1 MMNGRP
7 LKEIDWSKVEK
18 SLMAGCSGMQIAANL
33 GIHEDTLYSAC
44 EREKEMA
51 FSAFSAIFR
60 QKGDL
65 LLHEAQFNVA
75 IGDETRDIAPDKSML
90 IWLGKN
96 RLEQSDKQ
104 DIKQTATV
112 TNAKPMDEIDLSGVS
127 SEELQKYIEAKELAD
142 SIEEKCRIKK
152 DS

>member
-1 MMNGRP
+1 MNGRP
-7 LKEIDWSKVEK
+7 LTEIDWSRVEK
-18 SLMAGCSGMQIAANL
+18 SLMAGCNGAQIAANL
-33 GIHEDTLYSAC
+33 GIHADTLYNAC
-44 EREKEMA
+44 EREKGMT
-51 FSAFSAIFR
+51 FSAFSAYYR

-65 LLHEAQFNVA
+65 LLHEAQFTVA

-104 DIKQTATV
+104 DIKQSATV
-112 TNAKPMDEIDLSGVS
+112 TNAKPMDDIDLSSVS

-152 DS
+152 DN

>member
-1 MMNGRP
+1 MNGRP
-7 LKEIDWSKVEK
+7 LKDIDWDRVEK

-44 EREKEMA
+44 EREKEMT
-51 FSAFSAIFR
+51 FSAFSAIYR
-60 QKGDL
+60 QKGNL

-75 IGDETRDIAPDKSML
+75 IGDETKDIPPDKAML

-104 DIKQTATV
+104 DVKQTAV
-112 TNAKPMDEIDLSGVS
+112 NTNYNKEVEPDYSHLTDEELLEYRDLMQKAA
-127 SEELQKYIEAKELAD
+127 ELQK
-142 SIEEKCRIKK
+142 KCLPKGV
-152 DS
+152 

>member
-1 MMNGRP
+1 MNGRP
-7 LKEIDWSKVEK
+7 LTEIDWNRVEK

-33 GIHEDTLYSAC
+33 GIHEDTLYRAC
-44 EREKEMA
+44 EREKEMTFTA
-51 FSAFSAIFR
+51 FAAIFR

-112 TNAKPMDEIDLSGVS
+112 TNAKPMDDIDLSGVS
-127 SEELQKYIEAKELAD
+127 SEELQKYIEAKELAA
-142 SIEEKCRIKK
+142 SIEEKCKLKK
-152 DS
+152 DN

>member
-1 MMNGRP
+1 MMTCIP
-7 LKEIDWSKVEK
+7 IDWGRVEK
-18 SLMAGCSGMQIAANL
+18 LLMAGCSGVEIASYL
-33 GIHEDTLYSAC
+33 GIHHDTLYTAC
-44 EREKEMA
+44 EREKGML
-51 FSAFSAIFR
+51 FSAFSLTFR
-60 QKGDL
+60 QKGDSL
-65 LLHEAQFNVA
+65 LRETQYNVA

-112 TNAKPMDEIDLSGVS
+112 TNAKPMDEIDLSSVS

>member
-1 MMNGRP
+1 MTCIP
-7 LKEIDWSKVEK
+7 IDWNRVEK
-18 SLMAGCSGMQIAANL
+18 LLMAGCSGVEIASYL
-33 GIHEDTLYSAC
+33 GIHHDTLYDAC
-44 EREKEMA
+44 QREKDVA
-51 FSAFSAIFR
+51 FSVFSVGFR
-60 QKGDL
+60 QKGDSL
-65 LLHEAQFNVA
+65 LREAQYNVA
-75 IGDETRDIAPDKSML
+75 LGDETRDIAPDKSML

>member
-1 MMNGRP
+1 MTCIP
-7 LKEIDWSKVEK
+7 IDWNRVEK
-18 SLMAGCSGMQIAANL
+18 LLMAGCRGVEIASCL
-33 GIHEDTLYSAC
+33 GIHEDTLYRAC
-44 EREKEMA
+44 EREKETSFAA
-51 FSAFSAIFR
+51 FAATFR
-60 QKGDL
+60 QKGDSL
-65 LLHEAQFNVA
+65 LREAQYNVA
-75 IGDETRDIAPDKSML
+75 LGDETRDIAPDKSML

-112 TNAKPMDEIDLSGVS
+112 TNAKPMDEIDLSSVS